1 MLSID
6 VVCPVFRE
14 EAAIETFHK
23 ALVEATQPLYG
34 EYKFRYIYVV
44 DPSPP
49 DRSAEILQ
57 GIAEKTDNVTV
68 LVMSR
73 RFGHQAALI
82 AGIDETRGDAVIML
96 DSDMQHP
103 PSLIPKL
110 IEEWRGGS
118 DIVQTLRHDDQKISF
133 GKRVT
138 SRMFYGVFE
147 RMTGIDL
154 NAGSA
159 DFRLLSRKVADV
171 FRTQFREHNPF
182 FRGLVTWVG
191 YRISYVEFVPEKRFA
206 GRSNYSLAALILFAT
221 NGIFSFSKLP
231 LRVCIWL
238 GLIFATFSALSGAYY
253 LTVYLFFEDIVV
265 PGWASLFAL
274 GAFGLSMN
282 LFFLGVLGEYVGL
295 IFDEVKN
302 RPRYLVGDKFGA
314 NADADAGA
322 RKETVS

>member
-23 ALVEATQPLYG
+23 ALIEATEPLYG

-49 DRSAEILQ
+49 DRSADILQ
-57 GIAEKTDNVTV
+57 GIADKADNVTV

-82 AGIDETRGDAVIML
+82 AGIDETQGDAVIML

-118 DIVQTLRHDDQKISF
+118 EIVQTLRHDDQKISF

-147 RMTGIDL
+147 SMTGIDL

-238 GLIFATFSALSGAYY
+238 GLIFAAFSALSGVYY

-302 RPRYLVGDKFGA
+302 RPRYLVADKFGA
-314 NADADAGA
+314 RADA
-322 RKETVS
+322 KESAS